1 MKCNTCKALFSSTQ
15 KIKDH
20 YRSDWHIFN
29 SKRRTNALPPLRKD
43 DFKLLNADSSLVV
56 KHSPARSSSSV
67 VSAAIQRSPLPSTT
81 VFQGAILASTGND
94 GAAAIP
100 ETPGEKAKAQDEE
113 EKEEQQPAT
122 RELPPPLPIGPNI
135 SIFDNKEF
143 ETRDECV
150 EYMLRK
156 FGFFLPD
163 IEYLQDIDGMLN
175 YLGEKVK
182 LGGYCLY
189 CQKQCIPG
197 RPCQQHM
204 LDSSHCKIAYDDEID
219 GDEFEDFYDFSADYE
234 DVDDEDLLDEDG
246 NVIENEMQVTALGE
260 LQLPNGR
267 TVGHRQFARYYKQR
281 YTAEE
286 TRPDVLALQREELLK
301 LGYQLEG
308 HSATQTA
315 VMKNL
320 SDAQVMTMLVKYNKQ
335 ARKNA
340 IIEQKAQYRA
350 QKAAQRREFV
360 STKDKLRSSENHT
373 GKIRDYHSM
382 LM

>member
-1 MKCNTCKALFSSTQ
+1 MDESMKCNTCKALFSSTQ

-43 DFKLLNADSSLVV
+43 DFKLLNADSSLVA
-56 KHSPARSSSSV
+56 KQSPARSSGSV
-67 VSAAIQRSPLPSTT
+67 VSAAIQRTPPPT
-81 VFQGAILASTGND
+81 VFQGTAVAGAED
-94 GAAAIP
+94 GANALSKAA
-100 ETPGEKAKAQDEE
+100 GEQSEEQDED
-113 EKEEQQPAT
+113 QQPAT

-197 RPCQQHM
+197 RPCQ
-204 LDSSHCKIAYDDEID
+204 
-219 GDEFEDFYDFSADYE
+219 
-234 DVDDEDLLDEDG
+234 
-246 NVIENEMQVTALGE
+246 
-260 LQLPNGR
+260 
-267 TVGHRQFARYYKQR
+267 
-281 YTAEE
+281 
-286 TRPDVLALQREELLK
+286 
-301 LGYQLEG
+301 
-308 HSATQTA
+308 
-315 VMKNL
+315 
-320 SDAQVMTMLVKYNKQ
+320 
-335 ARKNA
+335 
-340 IIEQKAQYRA
+340 
-350 QKAAQRREFV
+350 
-360 STKDKLRSSENHT
+360 
-373 GKIRDYHSM
+373 
-382 LM
+382 